1 VILNQFIGEYKKEDN
16 TANFSLIAPQPSSSI
31 TPWKTLSTTLM
42 PDDSSFLPYKNFIVI
57 LIPKP
62 FNLSPLQSN
71 GEYENVL
78 GTLLAGIAYPLS
90 SYHFCQLFDGSIWFD
105 FTLLAFLNCTYSK
118 LLANRLTR
126 GTIQVGLF
134 STICAAMGGLIA
146 FPPIP
151 TFVLCL

>member
-1 VILNQFIGEYKKEDN
+1 
-16 TANFSLIAPQPSSSI
+16 
-31 TPWKTLSTTLM
+31 M

-78 GTLLAGIAYPLS
+78 GQSLIQREEKDDDLNNSSSRHSVSRNRVCVLSCAAGLNATLTGLSRDPLS